1 MNSVF
6 VLLEQL
12 ATMSIYCLIGAV
24 LHKTGLVNRDGC
36 RAFSKLLLYVLL
48 PCVIVN
54 SFLRERAHE
63 DTIQLLLCGGATV
76 LLLAAAMALSR
87 LLLRR
92 QPLEE
97 FSTSFSNAGFMGI
110 PLITMALGEETVV
123 YIAPFVALLNI
134 LQWTYGQNLLLG
146 KKQTSLRGVLLN
158 PLVLALAAG
167 IMLYALPVTLPG
179 LLCKPISAMAA
190 CNAPIAMII
199 LGYYLAEIPLYQVF
213 TEKNAWRVSFLRLLV
228 IPALSA
234 LLVAWL
240 PIIGLEA
247 KSALVIAASAPV
259 GINVAVYAELLGR
272 DYKKA
277 VILICHSSV
286 LCLLTMPLIQ
296 LLMQTLLG

>member
-1 MNSVF
+1 
-6 VLLEQL
+6 
-12 ATMSIYCLIGAV
+12 
-24 LHKTGLVNRDGC
+24 
-36 RAFSKLLLYVLL
+36 
-48 PCVIVN
+48 
-54 SFLRERAHE
+54 
-63 DTIQLLLCGGATV
+63 
-76 LLLAAAMALSR
+76 
-87 LLLRR
+87 
-92 QPLEE
+92 
-97 FSTSFSNAGFMGI
+97 
-110 PLITMALGEETVV
+110 
-123 YIAPFVALLNI
+123 
-134 LQWTYGQNLLLG
+134 
-146 KKQTSLRGVLLN
+146 
-158 PLVLALAAG
+158 
-167 IMLYALPVTLPG
+167 
-179 LLCKPISAMAA
+179 
-190 CNAPIAMII
+190 MII

-240 PIIGLEA
+240 PVIGWEA